1 MKRTSRSG
9 KTVNPTDKLISEKD
23 FMESIVDLARH
34 TGWMVYHTYDSRRST
49 AGFPDLVMTKHKR
62 LIIAE
67 IKSEKGKTTPAQDQW
82 LETLRTA
89 RGVKVKLWRP
99 SDWPEIERTL
109 GGVPQGYGVFEEI
122 AQAWESMK

>member
-1 MKRTSRSG
+1 MPKVTARSG
-9 KTVNPTDKLISEKD
+9 RTVNPTDKLISEKI
-23 FMESIVDLARH
+23 FMESIIDLARS

-62 LIIAE
+62 LVIAE
-67 IKSEKGKTTPAQDQW
+67 IKTETGKTSPAQDKW
-82 LETLRTA
+82 VETLRTA

-109 GGVPQGYGVFEEI
+109 GAITQDSTKIRGT
-122 AQAWESMK
+122 

>member
-1 MKRTSRSG
+1 MPKVTARSG
-9 KTVNPTDKLISEKD
+9 RTVNPTDKLISEKD
-23 FMESIVDLARH
+23 FMESIVQLARN

-49 AGFPDLVMTKHKR
+49 AGFPALVMTKHKR
-62 LIIAE
+62 LVIAE
-67 IKSEKGKTTPAQDQW
+67 IKTETGKTSPAQDKW

-109 GGVPQGYGVFEEI
+109 GAITQDSTKIRGT
-122 AQAWESMK
+122 

>member
-1 MKRTSRSG
+1 MPKVTARSG
-9 KTVNPTDKLISEKD
+9 RTVNPTDKLLTEKI
-23 FMESIVDLARH
+23 FMESIIDLARS

-62 LIIAE
+62 LVIAE
-67 IKSEKGKTTPAQDQW
+67 IKTETGKTSPAQDKW

-109 GGVPQGYGVFEEI
+109 GAITQDSTKIRGT
-122 AQAWESMK
+122 

>member
-1 MKRTSRSG
+1 MPKVTSRSG
-9 KTVNPTDKLISEKD
+9 RTVNPTDKLLNEKD
-23 FMESIVDLARH
+23 FMESIVQLARN

-62 LIIAE
+62 LVIAE
-67 IKSEKGKTTPAQDQW
+67 IKTEKGKTTAAQDKW

-109 GGVPQGYGVFEEI
+109 GAIPQDSTRIRGI
-122 AQAWESMK
+122 QCL

>member
-1 MKRTSRSG
+1 
-9 KTVNPTDKLISEKD
+9 LISEKD
-23 FMESIVDLARH
+23 FMESIVQLARN

-62 LIIAE
+62 LVIAE
-67 IKSEKGKTTPAQDQW
+67 IKTEKGKTTPAQDKW

-109 GGVPQGYGVFEEI
+109 GAIPQDSIKIRGI
-122 AQAWESMK
+122 

>member
-1 MKRTSRSG
+1 MPKVTARPGR
-9 KTVNPTDKLISEKD
+9 TVNPTDKLLSEKD
-23 FMESIVDLARH
+23 FMESIVQLARN

-62 LIIAE
+62 LVIAE
-67 IKSEKGKTTPAQDQW
+67 IKTETGKTSPAQDKW

-99 SDWPEIERTL
+99 SAWPEIERTL
-109 GGVPQGYGVFEEI
+109 GAITQDSTKIRGT
-122 AQAWESMK
+122 

>member
-1 MKRTSRSG
+1 MKMTPRSG
-9 KTVNPTDKLISEKD
+9 KTVNPTDKLINEKD
-23 FMESIVDLARH
+23 FMESIVQLARE
-34 TGWMVYHTYDSRRST
+34 TDWMVYHTFDSRRSE

-67 IKSEKGKTTPAQDQW
+67 IKTEQGKTTPAQDKW
-82 LETLRTA
+82 LSTLRTA

-109 GGVPQGYGVFEEI
+109 GGVPQGTSPY
-122 AQAWESMK
+122 

>member
-1 MKRTSRSG
+1 MPKVTARSG
-9 KTVNPTDKLISEKD
+9 RTVNPTDKLLTEKI
-23 FMESIVDLARH
+23 FMESIIDLARS

-62 LIIAE
+62 LVIAE
-67 IKSEKGKTTPAQDQW
+67 IKTETGKTSPDQDKW

-109 GGVPQGYGVFEEI
+109 GAITQDSTKVRGT
-122 AQAWESMK
+122 

>member
-1 MKRTSRSG
+1 MPKVTARSG
-9 KTVNPTDKLISEKD
+9 RTVNPTDKLISEKI
-23 FMESIVDLARH
+23 FMESIIDLARS

-62 LIIAE
+62 LVIAE
-67 IKSEKGKTTPAQDQW
+67 IKTETGKTSPAQDQW

-109 GGVPQGYGVFEEI
+109 GAITQDSTKIRGT
-122 AQAWESMK
+122 